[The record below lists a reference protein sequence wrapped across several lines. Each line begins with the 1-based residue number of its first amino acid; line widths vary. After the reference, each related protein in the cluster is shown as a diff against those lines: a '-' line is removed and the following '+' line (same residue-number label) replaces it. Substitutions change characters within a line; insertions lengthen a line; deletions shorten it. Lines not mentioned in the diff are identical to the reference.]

1 MKIIK
6 QIEQNRCIWFD
17 RDCWEQCPDDFFS
30 PFYWKQQHAVVGQAK
45 GRGQALFFQHQN
57 QSYVLRHYH
66 RGGMVGKLSHDRFLY
81 LGKRLSRCRQEFMLL
96 CELVRLGLPG
106 PIPVAARMVRE
117 GLFYRAD
124 LITKRIPK
132 ARDLSE
138 LLVKQR
144 LSVDVWREVG
154 RVIRRFHDAGI
165 DHSDLNIHNIMLD
178 HQEQVWVID
187 LDKSHRRSKG
197 KWQQDNLERLLRSLN
212 KERQRMPHWYWLDSD
227 WQILM
232 QGYQGLK

>member
-6 QIEQNRCIWFD
+6 QVEQNRCIWFD
-17 RDCWEQCPDDFFS
+17 RDYWEQCPDEFFS
-30 PFYWKQQHAVVGQAK
+30 SFYWKQQHAVLGKAK
-45 GRGQALFFQHQN
+45 GRGQALFFQYQDE
-57 QSYVLRHYH
+57 SYVLRHYH
-66 RGGMVGKLSHDRFLY
+66 RGGMVGKLNRDRFFY

-96 CELVRLGLPG
+96 CDIARLGLPG
-106 PIPVAARMVRE
+106 PIPVAARIVRD

-132 ARDLSE
+132 ASDLSE

-144 LSVDVWREVG
+144 LSVDVWLEVG

-178 HQEQVWVID
+178 QQGQVWIID

-197 KWQQDNLERLLRSLN
+197 KWQQANLDRLLRSLN
-212 KERQRMPHWYWLDSD
+212 KERQRMSHWYWLDSD

-232 QGYQGLK
+232 QGYQGIK